1 MEGVYES
8 IGVET
13 HKALNHMYISN
24 EQLIRLVNEL
34 LDMTRIEAGRMQYT
48 FGEFDFNQ
56 LVNFAVEEFRIA
68 GDDKGVKIVWE
79 NKGKPVMV
87 WGDQTKLREVVF
99 NLIDNALKYTRAGDI
114 VVKLE
119 QKPDSAQLSVKD
131 SGIGMSRKT
140 ISQLFQKFS
149 RGAADA
155 KVGTEGTGL
164 GLYVAKRIVDD
175 HKGELWAESS
185 GEEKG
190 STFYLKLPSAN
201 PAVEN
206 PMILQEKAWREAA

>member
-1 MEGVYES
+1 
-8 IGVET
+8 
-13 HKALNHMYISN
+13 MYISN

-175 HKGELWAESS
+175 HKGELWGESA
-185 GEEKG
+185 GEGKG
-190 STFYLKLPSAN
+190 STFYLQLPKSN
-201 PAVEN
+201 PATVSQPSPPEEV
-206 PMILQEKAWREAA
+206 PWSRAA